1 MKRLAKITRVLTIA
15 PIMALCLVIILYISD
30 INVFNNIIDLLVCL
44 FSIVIIP
51 PLAYIVQWIFK
62 IYKTDQR
69 SGERK
74 LAIIFS
80 LVSYT
85 FFLVYALVSDT
96 CEIYKVLASTYFV
109 SGLLIFISSFI
120 LKNNASGHMC
130 GVSGP
135 VAMLF
140 FSLGGKWI
148 VAFVLLL
155 LVGWSSL
162 YLKRHTFVQ
171 LIRGTLIPIVAL
183 LISIMIF

>member
-1 MKRLAKITRVLTIA
+1 MKCFAKITRILTIA
-15 PIMALCLVIILYISD
+15 PVMALCLIVILYISD
-30 INVFNNIIDLLVCL
+30 ISVFNNIIDLVVCL
-44 FSIVIIP
+44 FGIVIIP
-51 PLAYIVQWIFK
+51 PLAYPVQLIFK
-62 IYKTDQR
+62 VYKTDER

-80 LVSYT
+80 FISYT
-85 FFLVYALVSDT
+85 FFLVYALVFDT
-96 CEIYKVLASTYFV
+96 LEIYKVLASTYFV
-109 SGLLIFISSFI
+109 SGLLIFVSSFI

-140 FSLGGKWI
+140 YALGGKWI
-148 VAFVLLL
+148 VAFILLV

-183 LISIMIF
+183 LISIMVF